1 MYRYPYSWLTVPNR
15 DKLARGPFVTID
27 CAHFRSTTKDLM
39 MTIRRTVL
47 IVCKGALVA
56 VCMFATTMAG
66 EAPPTTTAGTV
77 DPFKTTAPTTA
88 PTPLAK
94 LSRYAKRIID
104 KYDTSGDGILQPAE
118 WKMMAG
124 KPAGIDTDQ
133 DGVITANEYAAHV
146 AAYGH
151 FRRMLLLSPNASEN
165 RAAGGTTGNAYEE
178 QPRQEDQ
185 ESLRRSKKFYVPS
198 SRLPKGL
205 SQEFFNRD
213 RDGDGQL
220 TQAEFSPKLTAA
232 ELERFK
238 KLDVNLDGVITAREY
253 ARGPKGNTS
262 PPNTPAAAPGEQL

>member
-1 MYRYPYSWLTVPNR
+1 MRNR
-15 DKLARGPFVTID
+15 RAVTIG
-27 CAHFRSTTKDLM
+27 CG
-39 MTIRRTVL
+39 
-47 IVCKGALVA
+47 GALLA
-56 VCMFATTMAG
+56 FCLLATTMA
-66 EAPPTTTAGTV
+66 EEVPPATTAESN
-77 DPFKTTAPTTA
+77 DPFKTPAPTAA
-88 PTPLAK
+88 PTPSAK
-94 LSRYAKRIID
+94 LIRYGKRIID
-104 KYDTSGDGILQPAE
+104 KYDTNGDGMLQPAE

-124 KPAGIDTDQ
+124 KPEGIDADQ

-146 AAYGH
+146 ADYGH

-165 RAAGGTTGNAYEE
+165 RAIGGTTGDAYEE
-178 QPRQEDQ
+178 QPRQDDQ

-238 KLDVNLDGVITAREY
+238 KLDANLDGVITAREY
-253 ARGPKGNTS
+253 ARGPKSNPAPS
-262 PPNTPAAAPGEQL
+262 ENNPAAPEPQP

>member
-1 MYRYPYSWLTVPNR
+1 M
-15 DKLARGPFVTID
+15 TID
-27 CAHFRSTTKDLM
+27 CTHFRIMTKELM
-39 MTIRRTVL
+39 MTIRRAVT
-47 IVCKGALVA
+47 IACKGALVA
-56 VCMFATTMAG
+56 VCLFGTTMAD
-66 EAPPTTTAGTV
+66 EAPLETTDEPN
-77 DPFKTTAPTTA
+77 DPFKTPAPTAA
-88 PTPLAK
+88 PTPSAK

-104 KYDTSGDGILQPAE
+104 KYDTNGDGMLQPAE

-124 KPAGIDTDQ
+124 KPESIDADQ

-165 RAAGGTTGNAYEE
+165 RAVGGTTGDAYEE
-178 QPRQEDQ
+178 QPLQDDR

-220 TQAEFSPKLTAA
+220 TQSEFSPKLTAA
-232 ELERFK
+232 DAERFK
-238 KLDVNLDGVITAREY
+238 KLDANLDGVITAREY
-253 ARGPKGNTS
+253 ARGPKSTPS
-262 PPNTPAAAPGEQL
+262 PSDNNPAAPEPQP

>member
-1 MYRYPYSWLTVPNR
+1 
-15 DKLARGPFVTID
+15 
-27 CAHFRSTTKDLM
+27 M
-39 MTIRRTVL
+39 MTIRRAVT
-47 IVCKGALVA
+47 IACKGALVA
-56 VCMFATTMAG
+56 VCLFGTTMAD
-66 EAPPTTTAGTV
+66 EATLETTAEPN
-77 DPFKTTAPTTA
+77 DPFKTTAPTAA
-88 PTPLAK
+88 PTPSAK

-104 KYDTSGDGILQPAE
+104 KYDTNGDGMLQPAE

-124 KPAGIDTDQ
+124 KPESIDADQ

-165 RAAGGTTGNAYEE
+165 RAVGGTTGDAYEE
-178 QPRQEDQ
+178 QPLQDDR

-220 TQAEFSPKLTAA
+220 TQSEFSPKLTAA
-232 ELERFK
+232 DAERFK
-238 KLDVNLDGVITAREY
+238 KLDANLDGVITAREY
-253 ARGPKGNTS
+253 ARGPKSTPS
-262 PPNTPAAAPGEQL
+262 PSDNNPAAPEPQP